1 MFDNP
6 QLNYIDPGTGSYI
19 MQALLAAGVVVISF
33 FSQIKIYF
41 LNNLKKLLKKIFK
54 NDL

>member
-1 MFDNP
+1 MFENP
-6 QLNYIDPGTGSYI
+6 QLHYIDPGTGYYI

-41 LNNLKKLLKKIFK
+41 LKFLNKIFK
-54 NDL
+54 K

>member
-1 MFDNP
+1 MFENP

-19 MQALLAAGVVVISF
+19 MQTLLAAGVVVISF

-41 LNNLKKLLKKIFK
+41 LRFLNIIFRK
-54 NDL
+54 

>member
-1 MFDNP
+1 MFENP

-41 LNNLKKLLKKIFK
+41 LRFLNKIFK
-54 NDL
+54 K